1 MDRHWEALTHS
12 NTRGEKVRHLTRPL
26 PSSGHQQDLQLTSL
40 CYVLTVASS
49 TASKQGMNAE
59 NASYNL
65 EKVSLCTLRHYN
77 IKPRN
82 VQQQAASTNDE
93 TEYLNCAITSVTLV
107 WKLGFFKCM
116 PCTRG
121 YIQFRKATSLF
132 LQLLATII
140 LALSTPQNPH
150 GTNLNLIKQDSVTG

>member
-1 MDRHWEALTHS
+1 M
-12 NTRGEKVRHLTRPL
+12 NTGGE
-26 PSSGHQQDLQLTSL
+26 SQASGWF
-40 CYVLTVASS
+40 YVLTVASS

-93 TEYLNCAITSVTLV
+93 TEYLHCAITSVTLV
-107 WKLGFFKCM
+107 WKLGFF
-116 PCTRG
+116 
-121 YIQFRKATSLF
+121 
-132 LQLLATII
+132 
-140 LALSTPQNPH
+140 
-150 GTNLNLIKQDSVTG
+150 

>member
-1 MDRHWEALTHS
+1 MSTFYYRQGGRRRRRRGLRGGGGGRGRERDAA
-12 NTRGEKVRHLTRPL
+12 TRTRAARR
-26 PSSGHQQDLQLTSL
+26 GGGGVVGQGDGGAAR

-93 TEYLNCAITSVTLV
+93 TEYLHCAITSVTLV
-107 WKLGFFKCM
+107 WKLGFF
-116 PCTRG
+116 
-121 YIQFRKATSLF
+121 
-132 LQLLATII
+132 
-140 LALSTPQNPH
+140 
-150 GTNLNLIKQDSVTG
+150 